1 VNKFEPATL
10 NLPSRDAFIKRLV
23 REHGITMKAARVQ
36 YRLLKRDEVWV
47 NDTYQVNI
55 DRLTYPEFIHVS
67 IKRLDKGHAKDWRDF
82 QQIKNELIGPEFEA
96 VELYPA
102 ESRLIDTVNQFHL
115 WVLKGERPIEVGWF
129 AGRTVEDEAKGN
141 TVQRPREKET

>member
-1 VNKFEPATL
+1 MDKFKPATL
-10 NLPSRDAFIKRLV
+10 NLESRAAFVKRLTRDMGCTV
-23 REHGITMKAARVQ
+23 KAARVQ

-67 IKRLDKGHAKDWRDF
+67 IKRLDKGPAKDWRDF
-82 QQIKNELIGPEFEA
+82 QQIKNELVGPEFEA

-129 AGRTVEDEAKGN
+129 AGREVEDEAKGN
-141 TVQRPREKET
+141 AVQRAREL